1 MGEERP
7 RKKPQPGS
15 QRWHQEA
22 PLVDDALR
30 RGTLVRVT
38 LLSGSEHTGYV
49 CDSDAAGLLLDPQ
62 DTQDDDT
69 LGYRLFPWR
78 VIEYVT
84 VSPAARHRVPGEAVS
99 PE

>member
-1 MGEERP
+1 MGEERS

-22 PLVDDALR
+22 PMVDDALR

-38 LLSGSEHTGYV
+38 LLSGPEHTGYI
-49 CDSDAAGLLLDPQ
+49 CDTDTAGLLIDPQ
-62 DTQDDDT
+62 DTQEEDDT

-78 VIEYVT
+78 VVEYMT
-84 VSPAARHRVPGEAVS
+84 VSPEAHHRVPGE
-99 PE
+99 

>member
-1 MGEERP
+1 MNERHRRKP
-7 RKKPQPGS
+7 RPGS
-15 QRWHQEA
+15 QAWHQEA
-22 PLVDDALR
+22 PMVVDALR

-38 LLSGSEHTGYV
+38 LQSGSEHTGYV
-49 CDSDAAGLLLDPQ
+49 CDTDPTGLLLDPQ

-69 LGYRLFPWR
+69 LGYRLFPWH

-84 VSPAARHRVPGEAVS
+84 ISPEARHRVPGEAAS